1 MLELYQKQF
10 PNIEQ
15 DCSVLMRYLTGQV
28 SFGNFHSLD
37 GAKVIA
43 TAALKAASEIKKRE
57 PMNWR
62 HTRPFRIL
70 DFLQSRGTWH

>member
-28 SFGNFHSLD
+28 SFGNFHSFD
-37 GAKVIA
+37 AAKVIA
-43 TAALKAASEIKKRE
+43 TAALRKAASEIKKKGTHELKAHQTLQDSR
-57 PMNWR
+57 
-62 HTRPFRIL
+62 
-70 DFLQSRGTWH
+70 FLAVPWD